1 MVQKMNH
8 WVLYQR
14 VALIVFVI
22 LTLAACK
29 FVNKKSPVTGGAD
42 TPEAVVNTYLFAL
55 EKRDKSSILSLIP
68 EHLIG
73 EEAAQAKIEKLGGH
87 DLRFSQICYLPL
99 KPHIKNVTIQGQ
111 YRDTN
116 GKNVKYEDQFSV
128 SYFEPKW
135 YLMIGQAKQPIT
147 VPAAR

>member
-1 MVQKMNH
+1 MIQKMNH

-14 VALIVFVI
+14 VALVVFVI
-22 LTLAACK
+22 LALAACK

-87 DLRFSQICYLPL
+87 DLREVQVDYLTV

-111 YRDTN
+111 YMSEN
-116 GKNVKYEDQFSV
+116 GKNVEFKDQFYV

-135 YLMIGQAKQPIT
+135 YLTIGQAKQPIT